1 MKKYTKRISNEW
13 LHDKHTQNNCDCKGT
28 ETATMETDGEGDMEI
43 CLKCFG
49 AKGCVY

>member
-1 MKKYTKRISNEW
+1 MKKYTKVISNAW
-13 LHDKHTQNNCDCKGT
+13 LHEKHTESNCDCDGIET
-28 ETATMETDGEGDMEI
+28 ELMTSDGAGDMEI